1 MEPDGS
7 VSILIG
13 SVDISGSTTGLA
25 MIAAEAFGVP
35 VDMVHIATGDT
46 MVAPFGP
53 VAGGSQITY
62 SLGGA
67 VHEAAVEARRQLLE
81 IATDTLEAA
90 PEDLVVSGGRVTVR
104 GVPERFVEIT
114 ELIGRTTEYGGSH
127 RPVQASGRS
136 AVSQASPQFAVHI
149 ARVKA
154 DRETGDFK
162 LTGYAAIQDVG
173 RAINPPEIEGQVH
186 GGATQSLGRAFGE
199 QMVYDA
205 EGQLR
210 TGTLVD
216 YELPT
221 VDMLPQ
227 IDVRLIEIPSPVGP
241 LGAKGVG
248 EPPAIPGAAALAN
261 AVSRATGVRVR
272 SLPIDRSTL
281 VH

>member
-1 MEPDGS
+1 
-7 VSILIG
+7 
-13 SVDISGSTTGLA
+13 
-25 MIAAEAFGVP
+25 MIAADAFGVSADR
-35 VDMVHIATGDT
+35 VRIRTGDT
-46 MVAPFGP
+46 DVAPFGP
-53 VAGGSQITY
+53 LAAGSQTTY

-67 VHEAAVEARRQLLE
+67 VHEAAAEARRQLLE
-81 IATDTLEAA
+81 IATEELEAA
-90 PEDLVVSGGRVTVR
+90 PEDLEIVDGRVAVR
-104 GVPERFVEIT
+104 GVPDRFVEIT
-114 ELIGRTTEYGGSH
+114 QLVALGTEFMGRY

-136 AVSQASPQFAVHI
+136 AVRAASPQFTVHI
-149 ARVKA
+149 ARVKV

-186 GGATQSLGRAFGE
+186 GGATQSLGRALGE

-205 EGQLR
+205 DGQLR

-221 VDMLPQ
+221 VDVIPQ
-227 IDVRLIEIPSPVGP
+227 LDVQLIEVPSPVGP

-248 EPPAIPGAAALAN
+248 EPPAVPGAAALAI
-261 AVSRATGVRVR
+261 AVSHASGVRVHD
-272 SLPIDRSTL
+272 LPIDRSQL